1 MSVFLQGLDR
11 NANDKAIQDIFANLS
26 IEATVERQN
35 NKRFAIAKLADESK
49 VNEAVEAMNG
59 NFSTEIFVCVFLLSV
74 YNFCTCT
81 CLQSNQKYHFFFRES
96 DDPVFYLIIN
106 IARQGTQ
113 QQWKWAV

>member
-49 VNEAVEAMNG
+49 VDEAVEAMNG
-59 NFSTEIFVCVFLLSV
+59 KEFEGATFGKMRASAYEQREKKEKPDQEKAIVGEDE
-74 YNFCTCT
+74 YNF
-81 CLQSNQKYHFFFRES
+81 
-96 DDPVFYLIIN
+96 DPF
-106 IARQGTQ
+106 
-113 QQWKWAV
+113 

>member
-49 VNEAVEAMNG
+49 VDEAVEISKLEKFASLVNKMHQENEAKPLMETKASVTPIKRSETKKLSSDNG
-59 NFSTEIFVCVFLLSV
+59 AKECI
-74 YNFCTCT
+74 
-81 CLQSNQKYHFFFRES
+81 E
-96 DDPVFYLIIN
+96 
-106 IARQGTQ
+106 
-113 QQWKWAV
+113 